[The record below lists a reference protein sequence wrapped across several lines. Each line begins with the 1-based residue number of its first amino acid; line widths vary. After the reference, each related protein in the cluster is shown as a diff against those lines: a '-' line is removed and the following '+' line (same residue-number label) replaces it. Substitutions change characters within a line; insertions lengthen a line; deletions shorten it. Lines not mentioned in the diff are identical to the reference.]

1 LRLHVAIFLAVLV
14 VTASLGV
21 RERRV
26 QKAMAAAAHVDVIDF
41 GVRLHVV
48 AKEPLT
54 GDELIAGKP
63 RMRLVRAVDLGGMV
77 EVKDGAA
84 QYTGPSE
91 NPRHWFASEQQ
102 AALILHEDTLPLW
115 LLIEGSEG
123 AGKSTL
129 LAMWHWVRVAEH
141 VGERVEGGLTAPTY
155 ARLGHVKKAIAE
167 LWDPRWYVW
176 KERDL
181 AYTFHVGPRVQLVSA
196 VKRSEAG
203 GSPIQGANWSW
214 HGGDELQDHFER
226 EADIEARGR
235 SAKGGRYKRLNTAT
249 VKDSSDW
256 RTFKESARTSP
267 LWSLVKMLGRE
278 SPFIPD
284 AHWDNL
290 ETGGTMSKREIDRR
304 IYARDVGPERQVY
317 HCWARTVRNGRP
329 GNLRR
334 IPDGAIDVTAE
345 ALKQWSPAG
354 RRHTLLV
361 GHDPGKRQHVSVF
374 LKAYRL
380 PGQPPSDT
388 RPRWFVV
395 DEVTSPDATVHSH
408 VLAVLD
414 RARSRWKVNLLRQD
428 HLTGLK
434 SPDLDSPQMLVRIDP
449 HTRSGTDHPGQDV
462 YTRWRAASIDAK
474 PAAYRPGTIVPATIK
489 KESRLDMMNTLLCAT
504 DGTEDGLRRLFVA
517 VGEDGKM
524 AAPSFVKAVE
534 SMERN
539 EAGEAEADA
548 KDADDMS
555 HWPAAV
561 GYALWMIEAPRLKLT
576 EAAA

>member
-1 LRLHVAIFLAVLV
+1 LRAHVALFFVVLA

-26 QKAMAAAAHVDVIDF
+26 EKALAAAAQVDTLDF

-54 GDELIAGKP
+54 GDEMIAGKP
-63 RMRLVRAVDLGGMV
+63 RMRLVRTVDLGGMV
-77 EVKDGAA
+77 QLKDGHAE
-84 QYTGPSE
+84 YIGRSE
-91 NPRHWFASEQQ
+91 NPRAWFASEQQ
-102 AALILHEDTLPLW
+102 ARLILHEDDLPLW
-115 LLIEGSEG
+115 LLVEGSEG

-214 HGGDELQDHFER
+214 HGGDELQDHCER

-249 VKDSSDW
+249 VKDASEW
-256 RTFKESARTSP
+256 RSFKEAARASS
-267 LWSLVKMLGRE
+267 LWLLVKMLGRE
-278 SPFIPD
+278 SPFIAD

-290 ETGGTMSKREIDRR
+290 ENGGTMSKREIDRR

-317 HCWARTVRNGRP
+317 HYWSRATREGRP

-334 IPDGAIDVTAE
+334 IPEGAIDVTADV
-345 ALKQWSPAG
+345 LKPWSPAG

-361 GHDPGKRQHVSVF
+361 GHDPGKRQHVSMF

-380 PGQPPSDT
+380 PGQPASDT
-388 RPRWFVV
+388 RPRWFLV
-395 DEVTSPDATVHSH
+395 DEVTSPESTVQSH
-408 VLAVLD
+408 VLDVLA

-428 HLTGLK
+428 HLGVQK
-434 SPDLDSPQMLVRIDP
+434 VPDPDSPQMLVRIDP
-449 HTRSGTDHPGQDV
+449 HTRSGTEHPGQDV
-462 YTRWRAASIDAK
+462 YTRWRQQGIDAK
-474 PAAYRPGTIVPATIK
+474 PAAYRPGSIVPMTIK
-489 KESRLDMMNTLLCAT
+489 KESRLDMMNTLFCAN
-504 DGTEDGLRRLFVA
+504 DGTEDGLRRLLVA
-517 VGEDGKM
+517 VDEHGKP
-524 AAPSFVKAVE
+524 AAPQFVKAVE